1 MEDMSE
7 REDVAI
13 LGFDLPSGQ
22 VQAEV
27 TQVEEE
33 QEQLPPPHTQSNCP
47 GRSFI
52 RHRAADRANPEDLP
66 VR

>member
-1 MEDMSE
+1 MGLSGE
-7 REDVAI
+7 EDVDI

-33 QEQLPPPHTQSNCP
+33 QEQLPPPIHNL
-47 GRSFI
+47 I
-52 RHRAADRANPEDLP
+52 ARAAHALDIELP
-66 VR
+66 TGQT